1 MCPKGRSNATGTYDE
16 RRHKVVNTAAELACG
31 LAGTRGRLLV
41 LAGAG
46 LSTASGIGDYRDASG
61 AYKRPPPVTVQ
72 TFMASHGA
80 RQRYW
85 ARSLFGWPSFAAA
98 RPNRAHRALAAL
110 EAAGWLAG
118 TITQNVDGLQQ
129 EAGSKR
135 VLELHGNLHQVACTR
150 CGHRVPR
157 AEIQS
162 QLAERNAGLRGLTA
176 APAPDGDADLEG
188 PELARVQI
196 PDCERCSGILRP
208 TVVFFGDSV
217 PKPVVEQG
225 YRWVADCR
233 ALLIVGSSVMI
244 HSSFRFCRRAQ
255 ALNVP
260 IFAIN
265 AGRTRADEFLEL
277 KVADPCETVLPS
289 LCQHWDVALPQEPG
303 NQRAVRRSK

>member
-1 MCPKGRSNATGTYDE
+1 MSA
-16 RRHKVVNTAAELACG
+16 AAELARA
-31 LAGTRGRLLV
+31 LAASRGQLLV

-46 LSTASGIGDYRDASG
+46 LSTASGIGDYRDADG

-85 ARSLFGWPSFAAA
+85 ARSLFGWPSFEAA
-98 RPNRAHRALAAL
+98 RPNRAHQALAAL
-110 EAAGWLAG
+110 ESAGWLTG

-129 EAGSKR
+129 AAGAVR
-135 VLELHGNLHQVACTR
+135 VLELHGNLHQVACTN
-150 CGHRVPR
+150 CGYRVPR
-157 AEIQS
+157 AALQS
-162 QLAERNAGLRGLTA
+162 QLVQRNTGLRGLTP

-188 PELARVQI
+188 PELSKVQV
-196 PDCERCSGILRP
+196 PNCERCGGILRP

-217 PKPVVEQG
+217 PKPVVEQA
-225 YRWVADCR
+225 YRWVANSR

-244 HSSFRFCRRAQ
+244 HSSFRFCRRAL
-255 ALNVP
+255 ALKVP

-277 KVADPCETVLPS
+277 KVSESCETVLPA
-289 LCQHWDVALPQEPG
+289 LCQHWGVAPMQG
-303 NQRAVRRSK
+303 